1 MTGQPVPPVPF
12 QLKLHRLWHK
22 WGISPL
28 ELLTWPAE
36 LVDAMQVCD
45 IVTAKNKPI
54 DLSG

>member
-1 MTGQPVPPVPF
+1 MTGQPVPPAPF
-12 QLKLHRLWHK
+12 QLRLHRLWRK

-28 ELLTWPAE
+28 ELLTWPAD
-36 LVDAMQVCD
+36 LVDDMQVCD